1 MNMRDVRDLPQPR
14 SARQTWGVRAAW
26 LLLALIA
33 ALYCVWRF
41 AGPSPLQ
48 TNLLALLP
56 ATEADPVAEKAV
68 DTLASALGDRTVFLV
83 SSNDDAHAK
92 AAAKELGASLQK
104 SGAFASVTAELPP
117 FDLAQIAALYMPY
130 RFGLLAAG
138 DRVALAGS
146 AANAGAMGAADAT
159 SGSNTTNTTNATH
172 STLRDTLTQRLY
184 SPLRGGLTTSL
195 ADDPF
200 GWLERW
206 LTGLPLATSN
216 LEVEDN
222 LLVAH
227 RGAATSVLIVATL
240 PGSAYETKTQRAVR
254 TALAQSESA
263 LRDAFPDVSV
273 ARTGAVFYAESARSA
288 SEREVHLIGVASLCG
303 IALLMMWVFRS
314 PRLLLL
320 GFVSTALGIVC
331 ALAATL
337 LVFGQ
342 LHLLTLVFGASL
354 IGEAV
359 DYSIQYFVVYLGAG
373 RDWDARH
380 GARTVRP
387 ALTVA
392 LLTSLLGYAILMW
405 VPFPALKQIACFA
418 MVGIATAFASVLSLL
433 PTLLTRPPK
442 RSPQRV
448 FAGAARLLTL
458 WHRAIGGRRAWYVAA
473 LLLIVAIPG
482 WLRLTSDDDIH
493 LLIQRDPSLVAQ
505 EDKVRDAVGVDN
517 SAQFFVVRGETPEAV
532 LQRAEALG
540 AKLDALNGTRDQV
553 GGYQSVAQFV
563 PSAKRQSDDRAL
575 LAQHVFDDPAA
586 LRATLL
592 QAGFK
597 DEVADAWL
605 AAFARSQTQA
615 HSQAPL
621 TVERWLAAPWSQ
633 PYRHLW
639 LGEVSAGGPAAKTY
653 AAVVIPQGVTP
664 HNAPALIALAQ
675 RVPGVVF
682 VDKAASVSKLFGE
695 YRVDSGWWLGGALA
709 LVLILLTVRYGPRE
723 ACLDGASNE
732 VTAADAARKAAPEDA
747 SQRAPSWDAQRDP
760 RLDTAQQKASA
771 IVARNKAPLPP
782 TPQTVSLANRLRG
795 GIATTLPVLLAVGVT
810 LAAFGYAGVP
820 LNLFN
825 WLALMLVLG
834 VGANYAVFLRE
845 GCLRADA
852 DLGAVWT
859 GVLLSAA
866 TTLLSFGM
874 LGMSAMPA
882 LKSFGATLALGIAV
896 AVLLAPIGMPSE
908 SRRAA

>member
-1 MNMRDVRDLPQPR
+1 MDMLQQR
-14 SARQTWGVRAAW
+14 SAKQAWGVRAAW
-26 LLLALIA
+26 LVLALLA
-33 ALYCVWRF
+33 ALYCGWRF
-41 AGPSPLQ
+41 AGPAPLE

-68 DTLASALGDRTVFLV
+68 DTLASALGDRTVLLV
-83 SSNDDAHAK
+83 TSRDDAHAK
-92 AAAKELGASLQK
+92 AAAKQLGASLQK

-117 FDLAQIAALYMPY
+117 FDLSQIAALYMPY
-130 RFGLLAAG
+130 RFGLLAPA
-138 DRVALAGS
+138 DRAALAGAGS
-146 AANAGAMGAADAT
+146 ASAVASAVGA
-159 SGSNTTNTTNATH
+159 
-172 STLRDTLTQRLY
+172 TLRDQLAQRLY
-184 SPLRGGLTTSL
+184 SPLQGGLSTPL

-206 LTGLPLATSN
+206 LGNLPLATSN

-222 LLVAH
+222 LLVSH
-227 RGAATSVLIVATL
+227 RGDARDDAHGNTHANTTSVLIVATL
-240 PGSAYETKTQRAVR
+240 PGSAYETKTQRAVHA
-254 TALAQSESA
+254 ALADAESA
-263 LRDAFPDVSV
+263 LRQTFPDVSV
-273 ARTGAVFYAESARSA
+273 ARAGAVFYAEAARA
-288 SEREVHLIGVASLCG
+288 AAEREVHLIGVASLCG
-303 IALLMMWVFRS
+303 IALLMIWVFRS

-337 LVFGQ
+337 LVFGK

-373 RDWDARH
+373 RDWDARR
-380 GARTVRP
+380 GARMVRP

-392 LLTSLLGYAILMW
+392 LATSLLGYAILMW

-418 MVGIATAFASVLSLL
+418 MVGITTAFASVLWLL
-433 PTLLTRPPK
+433 PALLTRAPK
-442 RSPQRV
+442 RRPQRV
-448 FAGAARLLTL
+448 FMGAARLLAH
-458 WHRAIGGRRAWYVAA
+458 WQRAIGGKRAWLIAA
-473 LLLIVAIPG
+473 LLVIVAAPG

-493 LLIQRDPSLVAQ
+493 LLIQRDASLVAQ
-505 EDKVRDAVGVDN
+505 ENAVREAVGVDN
-517 SAQFFVVRGETPEAV
+517 SAQFFVVRGATPEAV

-540 AKLDALNGTRDQV
+540 TKLDALNGTANSV
-553 GGYQSVAQFV
+553 GGYQSVTQFV
-563 PSAKRQSDDRAL
+563 PSAQRQNEDRAL
-575 LAQHVFDDPAA
+575 LAQHVFNDSAA
-586 LRATLL
+586 LRAILL

-605 AAFARSQTQA
+605 AASAKPQP
-615 HSQAPL
+615 PL

-639 LGEVSAGGPAAKTY
+639 LGAVGSGEANAGKSANEPGY

-664 HNAPALIALAQ
+664 RNEPALLALAHG
-675 RVPGVVF
+675 VPGVVF
-682 VDKAASVSKLFGE
+682 VDKAASVSKLFGA
-695 YRVDSGWWLGGALA
+695 YRVDSGWWLGGALV
-709 LVLILLTVRYGPRE
+709 LVCALLTLRYAPKQGGRG
-723 ACLDGASNE
+723 GALQKVSLAHASQK
-732 VTAADAARKAAPEDA
+732 VSLGDA
-747 SQRAPSWDAQRDP
+747 SQAGSPADASQAV
-760 RLDTAQQKASA
+760 RLADT
-771 IVARNKAPLPP
+771 
-782 TPQTVSLANRLRG
+782 LRG
-795 GIATTLPVLLAVGVT
+795 GIATTLPVLLAIGVA
-810 LAAFGYAGVP
+810 LAVFGYAGVP

-874 LGMSAMPA
+874 LGLSAMPA
-882 LKSFGATLALGIAV
+882 LRSFGTTLALGIAV
-896 AVLLAPIGMPSE
+896 AVLLAPMGMPAGIPADIPSGKPSE
-908 SRRAA
+908 SGRAA

>member
-1 MNMRDVRDLPQPR
+1 MDMLQQR
-14 SARQTWGVRAAW
+14 SAKQAWGMRAAW
-26 LLLALIA
+26 LLLALAA
-33 ALYCVWRF
+33 ALYCGWRF

-83 SSNDDAHAK
+83 TSNDDAHAK
-92 AAAKELGASLQK
+92 AAAKQLGASLQK
-104 SGAFASVTAELPP
+104 SGAFGSVTAELPP
-117 FDLAQIAALYMPY
+117 FDLSQIAALYMPY
-130 RFGLLAAG
+130 RFGLLAPA
-138 DRVALAGS
+138 DRAALASGTV
-146 AANAGAMGAADAT
+146 GTTLHDAL
-159 SGSNTTNTTNATH
+159 A
-172 STLRDTLTQRLY
+172 QRIY
-184 SPLRGGLTTSL
+184 SPLRGGLTTPL

-200 GWLERW
+200 GWLEHW
-206 LTGLPLATSN
+206 LGGLPLATSN
-216 LEVEDN
+216 LELEDN
-222 LLVAH
+222 MLVAH

-240 PGSAYETKTQRAVR
+240 PGSAYETKTQHAVLA
-254 TALAQSESA
+254 ALAQGEST
-263 LRDAFPDVSV
+263 LKQSFPDVSV

-288 SEREVHLIGVASLCG
+288 SEHEVHLIGLASLCG

-331 ALAATL
+331 ALAVTM
-337 LVFGQ
+337 LVFGK

-359 DYSIQYFVVYLGAG
+359 DYSIQYFVVYLGAQ
-373 RDWDARH
+373 RDWDARR
-380 GARTVRP
+380 GARAVRP
-387 ALTVA
+387 ALSVA
-392 LLTSLLGYAILMW
+392 LATSLLGYAILTW

-418 MVGIATAFASVLSLL
+418 IAGITTAFASVLWLL
-433 PTLLTRPPK
+433 PALLARAPK
-442 RSPQRV
+442 RSPKHV
-448 FAGAARLLTL
+448 FAGAARVLAV
-458 WHRAIGGRRAWYVAA
+458 WHRTIGGRRAWFVAA
-473 LLLIVAIPG
+473 LLLLLAIPG

-493 LLIQRDPSLVAQ
+493 LLIQRDPALVAQ
-505 EDKVRDAVGVDN
+505 EDKVRAAVGVDN
-517 SAQFFVVRGETPEAV
+517 SAQFFVVRGETPEVV

-540 AKLDALNGTRDQV
+540 TKLDALNGTADKV
-553 GGYQSVAQFV
+553 GSYQSVAQFV
-563 PSAKRQSDDRAL
+563 PSAKQQNEDRAL
-575 LAQHVFDDPAA
+575 LSQHVFNDRAA

-605 AAFARSQTQA
+605 AAYAKP
-615 HSQAPL
+615 QAPL
-621 TVERWLAAPWSQ
+621 TIDTWLATPWSQ
-633 PYRHLW
+633 PYKHLW
-639 LGEVSAGGPAAKTY
+639 LGEVDSSTKAY
-653 AAVVIPQGVTP
+653 AAVVVPQGVTP
-664 HNAPALIALAQ
+664 QNEPALISTAQ
-675 RVPGVVF
+675 GLPGVVF
-682 VDKAASVSKLFGE
+682 VDKAASVSKLFGA

-709 LVLILLTVRYGPRE
+709 LVLVLLMLRYK
-723 ACLDGASNE
+723 
-732 VTAADAARKAAPEDA
+732 V
-747 SQRAPSWDAQRDP
+747 
-760 RLDTAQQKASA
+760 
-771 IVARNKAPLPP
+771 
-782 TPQTVSLANRLRG
+782 RG
-795 GIATTLPVLLAVGVT
+795 GIAVTLPVLLAVGVT
-810 LAAFGYAGVP
+810 LAVFGYAHVP

-896 AVLLAPIGMPSE
+896 SVLLAPIGMPSE

>member
-1 MNMRDVRDLPQPR
+1 MDLLRHR

-26 LLLALIA
+26 LALALVA
-33 ALYCVWRF
+33 ALYCGWRF

-68 DTLASALGDRTVFLV
+68 DMLASALGDRTVFLV
-83 SSNDDAHAK
+83 TSHDDAHAK
-92 AAAKELGASLQK
+92 AAAKQLGASLRT

-117 FDLAQIAALYMPY
+117 FDLSQIAALYMPY
-130 RFGLLAAG
+130 RFGLLTPADRAAI
-138 DRVALAGS
+138 AG
-146 AANAGAMGAADAT
+146 ANAAD
-159 SGSNTTNTTNATH
+159 
-172 STLRDTLTQRLY
+172 STLRDALAQRIY

-195 ADDPF
+195 SDDPF
-200 GWLERW
+200 GWLEHW
-206 LTGLPLATSN
+206 LGNLPLATSN
-216 LEVEDN
+216 LELEDG
-222 LLVAH
+222 LLVSH
-227 RGAATSVLIVATL
+227 RDNATSVLIVATL
-240 PGSAYETKTQRAVR
+240 PGSAYETKTQHAVLG
-254 TALAQSESA
+254 ALAQGESA
-263 LRDAFPDVSV
+263 LKHAFPDVSV

-288 SEREVHLIGVASLCG
+288 SEREVHAIGIASLVG

-331 ALAATL
+331 ALAVTL
-337 LVFGQ
+337 LVFGK

-373 RDWDARH
+373 RDWDARR
-380 GARTVRP
+380 GARAVRP
-387 ALTVA
+387 ALSVA
-392 LLTSLLGYAILMW
+392 LATSLLGYAILTW

-418 MVGIATAFASVLSLL
+418 MAGIVTAFASVMWLL
-433 PTLLTRPPK
+433 PALLPHAPK
-442 RSPQRV
+442 RSPRRL
-448 FAGAARLLTL
+448 FERAARLLGV
-458 WHRAIGGRRAWYVAA
+458 WHRMIGGKRAWFVAA
-473 LLLIVAIPG
+473 LLLIAAIPG

-493 LLIQRDPSLVAQ
+493 LLIQRDASLVAQ
-505 EDKVRDAVGVDN
+505 EDKVREAVGVDN
-517 SAQFFVVRGETPEAV
+517 SAQFFVVRGETADVV

-540 AKLDALNGTRDQV
+540 AKLDALNGTADKT

-563 PSAKRQSDDRAL
+563 PSARRQNEDRAL
-575 LAQHVFDDPAA
+575 LAQHLFNDPAA

-597 DEVADAWL
+597 DEVADAWI
-605 AAFARSQTQA
+605 AAQA
-615 HSQAPL
+615 KPQAL
-621 TVERWLAAPWSQ
+621 LSIDSWLAAPWSQ

-639 LGEVSAGGPAAKTY
+639 LGQVDAASHAY

-664 HNAPALIALAQ
+664 RNESALIAIAQ
-675 RVPGVVF
+675 ALPGVAF
-682 VDKAASVSKLFGE
+682 VDKAASVSKLFGA
-695 YRVDSGWWLGGALA
+695 YRVDSGWWLGGALT
-709 LVLILLTVRYGPRE
+709 LVLVLLIVRY
-723 ACLDGASNE
+723 
-732 VTAADAARKAAPEDA
+732 AAR
-747 SQRAPSWDAQRDP
+747 RAVSPNAGG
-760 RLDTAQQKASA
+760 A
-771 IVARNKAPLPP
+771 
-782 TPQTVSLANRLRG
+782 VSLLERVRG
-795 GIATTLPVLLAVGVT
+795 GVAVTLPVLLAVGVT
-810 LAAFGYAGVP
+810 LAAFGYARVP

-896 AVLLAPIGMPSE
+896 SVLLAPIGMPSE
-908 SRRAA
+908 TRRAA

>member
-1 MNMRDVRDLPQPR
+1 MQVLQQR
-14 SARQTWGVRAAW
+14 SAKQAWGMRAAW
-26 LLLALIA
+26 LLLALAA
-33 ALYCVWRF
+33 ALYCGWRF

-68 DTLASALGDRTVFLV
+68 DTLAAALGDRTVFLV
-83 SSNDDAHAK
+83 TSNDDAHAK
-92 AAAKELGASLQK
+92 AAAKQLGASLQK
-104 SGAFASVTAELPP
+104 SGAFGSVTAELPP
-117 FDLAQIAALYMPY
+117 FDLSQIAALYMPY
-130 RFGLLAAG
+130 RFGLLTPA
-138 DRVALAGS
+138 DRATLAQSNASSPASPDTPQEVSRPAGS
-146 AANAGAMGAADAT
+146 PLGGL
-159 SGSNTTNTTNATH
+159 GE
-172 STLRDTLTQRLY
+172 TLAQRIY
-184 SPLRGGLTTSL
+184 SPLRGGLTTPL

-200 GWLERW
+200 GWLEHW
-206 LTGLPLATSN
+206 LGGLPLATSN
-216 LEVEDN
+216 LELEDN
-222 LLVAH
+222 MLVSH

-240 PGSAYETKTQRAVR
+240 PGSAYESKTQHAVLA
-254 TALAQSESA
+254 ALAQAESV
-263 LRDAFPDVSV
+263 LKQAFPDVSV

-288 SEREVHLIGVASLCG
+288 SEHEVHLIGVASLCG

-331 ALAATL
+331 ALAVTM

-359 DYSIQYFVVYLGAG
+359 DYSIQYFVVYLGAE
-373 RDWDARH
+373 RDWDSRR
-380 GARTVRP
+380 GARAVRP

-392 LLTSLLGYAILMW
+392 LATSLLGYAILTW

-418 MVGIATAFASVLSLL
+418 IAGITTAFASVLWLL
-433 PTLLTRPPK
+433 PALLTRPPK

-448 FAGAARLLTL
+448 FAGAARVLTV
-458 WHRAIGGRRAWYVAA
+458 WHRTIGGKRAWFVAA

-505 EDKVRDAVGVDN
+505 EDKVRAAVGVDN
-517 SAQFFVVRGETPEAV
+517 SAQFFVVRGETPEIV
-532 LQRAEALG
+532 LQRAEVLG
-540 AKLDALNGTRDQV
+540 ARLDGLNGTPNKV
-553 GGYQSVAQFV
+553 GSYQSVAQFV
-563 PSAKRQSDDRAL
+563 PSAKQQNEDRAL
-575 LAQHVFDDPAA
+575 LAQHVFNDPAA

-605 AAFARSQTQA
+605 AAFAKPQP
-615 HSQAPL
+615 PL
-621 TVERWLAAPWSQ
+621 TVDTWLATPWSQ
-633 PYRHLW
+633 PYKHLW
-639 LGEVSAGGPAAKTY
+639 LGEVDSTTKAY
-653 AAVVIPQGVTP
+653 AAVVIPQGVTSQ
-664 HNAPALIALAQ
+664 NEPALTATAQ
-675 RVPGVVF
+675 AVPGVVF
-682 VDKAASVSKLFGE
+682 VDKAASVSKLFGA
-695 YRVDSGWWLGGALA
+695 YRVDSGWWLAGALA
-709 LVLILLTVRYGPRE
+709 LVLVLLMLRY
-723 ACLDGASNE
+723 
-732 VTAADAARKAAPEDA
+732 
-747 SQRAPSWDAQRDP
+747 
-760 RLDTAQQKASA
+760 
-771 IVARNKAPLPP
+771 
-782 TPQTVSLANRLRG
+782 SLSG
-795 GIATTLPVLLAVGVT
+795 GIAVTLPVLLAVGVT
-810 LAAFGYAGVP
+810 LAVFGYVRVP

-845 GCLRADA
+845 GCLRTDA

-896 AVLLAPIGMPSE
+896 SVLLAPIGMPSE